1 MKENKI
7 PELARL
13 IQMVEE
19 RYGRKIN
26 TSTEFEALSVTIER
40 ETGDIVS
47 ASTLKRIWGYV
58 SLRPSPRI
66 ATLDVL
72 CRFIGFPSFS
82 AFCEMLK
89 NNPGETS
96 GFYTTRFVTSDEME
110 KGDRVTIGW
119 APNRLVSLEYL
130 GNSSF
135 RVVSSENSKLRSGD
149 EFSASQF
156 MMGYPLIVDRILR
169 DGEYTP
175 SYIAA
180 KVDGLNLLE
189 VKKVGS

>member
-19 RYGRKIN
+19 RYGRKVN

-40 ETGDIVS
+40 ETGELVS
-47 ASTLKRIWGYV
+47 ASTLKRLWGYV

-72 CRFIGFPSFS
+72 SRFIGYASFS
-82 AFCEMLK
+82 AFCDMLK
-89 NNPGETS
+89 SDPSETS
-96 GFYTTRFVTSDEME
+96 GFYTTRFVVSEDLE
-110 KGDRVTIGW
+110 KGATVVIGW
-119 APNRLVSLEYL
+119 APNRLVTLEYL
-130 GNSSF
+130 GDSSF
-135 RVVSSENSKLRSGD
+135 RVVRSENAKLRKGD

>member
-19 RYGRKIN
+19 RYGRKVN

-40 ETGDIVS
+40 ATGELVS
-47 ASTLKRIWGYV
+47 ASTLKRHWGYV

-72 CRFIGFPSFS
+72 SRFIGYASFS
-82 AFCEMLK
+82 AFCDMLK
-89 NNPGETS
+89 SDPSETS
-96 GFYTTRFVTSDEME
+96 GFYTTRFITSDELE

-135 RVVSSENSKLRSGD
+135 RVVSSENAKLRKGD

-169 DGEYTP
+169 NGEYTP

-180 KVDGLNLLE
+180 KSEGLNRLE
-189 VKKVGS
+189 VNTSEP